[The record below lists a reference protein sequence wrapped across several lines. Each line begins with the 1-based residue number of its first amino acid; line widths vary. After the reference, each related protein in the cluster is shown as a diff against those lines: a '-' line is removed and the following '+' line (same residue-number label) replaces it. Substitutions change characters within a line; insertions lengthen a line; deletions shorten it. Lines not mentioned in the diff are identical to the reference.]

1 MFQTKG
7 HSVSG
12 CRSNFKCFKCDINHH
27 IAVCTFKPSKKE
39 DTDNNGNQVNQ
50 TANNY
55 ASSLF
60 QVFKNDSIL
69 LKIARAD
76 VFSPNKKQ
84 TQNIR
89 ILFDNSAQFNYISP
103 KTCRDLKLSLI
114 DKKKEI
120 SIITFSKH
128 ITLKTADIVQVATK
142 AKNSDMTIYINAFV
156 SDICYHLFEE
166 QNIDLPQEE
175 FKNLKNLYLADRNLK
190 GLPMNIDVL
199 VGCEN
204 YWDFIGYK
212 QIRGESGPV
221 AIASRLE
228 FVLSGLYGNTKNISN
243 TSVNFVNS
251 HLMKV
256 ESLVHESIKVK
267 QDLSSIFQQKHT
279 NDFSL
284 SQKDT
289 PEFFDN
295 TTVFENNRYEVK
307 LPFKDQTDVNLT
319 ENYSIREN
327 PVKNC
332 IE

>member
-1 MFQTKG
+1 MP
-7 HSVSG
+7 
-12 CRSNFKCFKCDINHH
+12 N
-27 IAVCTFKPSKKE
+27 
-39 DTDNNGNQVNQ
+39 
-50 TANNY
+50 
-55 ASSLF
+55 
-60 QVFKNDSIL
+60 SI
-69 LKIARAD
+69 
-76 VFSPNKKQ
+76 
-84 TQNIR
+84 
-89 ILFDNSAQFNYISP
+89 
-103 KTCRDLKLSLI
+103 TCRDLKLSLI

-120 SIITFSKH
+120 SIITFSKNV
-128 ITLKTADIVQVATK
+128 TLKTIDIVQVATK

-251 HLMKV
+251 HLMKI

-267 QDLSSIFQQKHT
+267 QDLSSIFQKKHT

-307 LPFKDQTDVNLT
+307 LPFKDETDVNLT

-327 PVKNC
+327 PVKNF